1 LLSAIKTEWAQ
12 YGGIL
17 DKVKDKLESASKQI
31 EKAQTRTRVIGRK
44 LKDVQELPIGEARSV
59 LMLDDAPADPDA
71 DTTDS

>member
-1 LLSAIKTEWAQ
+1 LSAIKTEWAQ

-44 LKDVQELPIGEARSV
+44 LKDVQELPLGEARSV
-59 LMLDDAPADPDA
+59 LMLDDAPPDPDV